1 MAKQFQLRS
10 RSISIDDLELAHT
23 IQNGCEWYVEQQGHH
38 QVHTREVIAFQL
50 ESITEY
56 SGTHNPSLFG
66 SLASDTWHIGTI
78 IEDADSQFWRVQCK
92 TGWLEEDGS
101 VITFNTSSNHYH
113 YKGGRT
119 TNARRSYRGQVEYF
133 AVYSPDL
140 DKVYLIPVD
149 HVGATQGML
158 RLQPTANN
166 QRKGVKWAKDYEL

>member
-1 MAKQFQLRS
+1 M
-10 RSISIDDLELAHT
+10 
-23 IQNGCEWYVEQQGHH
+23 G
-38 QVHTREVIAFQL
+38 
-50 ESITEY
+50 
-56 SGTHNPSLFG
+56 LFG
-66 SLASDTWHIGTI
+66 PKKDSKSVGERSEAIIMARLLSVGYMVLTPFGESARYDLV
-78 IEDADSQFWRVQCK
+78 IEDADKQFWRVQCK
-92 TGWLEEDGS
+92 TGWLDQDAS

-119 TNARRSYRGQVEYF
+119 TNARRNYRGQVEYF

-166 QRKGVKWAKDYEL
+166 QKKGVKWAKDYEL